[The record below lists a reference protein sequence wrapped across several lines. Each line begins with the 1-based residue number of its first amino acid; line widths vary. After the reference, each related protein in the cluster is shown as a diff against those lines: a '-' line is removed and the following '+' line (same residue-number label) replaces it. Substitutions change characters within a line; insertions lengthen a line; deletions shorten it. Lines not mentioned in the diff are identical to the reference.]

1 MAQQE
6 TIKFTFREEGSVTE
20 RVRGGTGP
28 NCEKLT
34 ERIEEKL
41 GVVLYKEPTADMYRS
56 VVEHD
61 HVSVSS
67 QEQHFPGP

>member
-1 MAQQE
+1 MAQQ
-6 TIKFTFREEGSVTE
+6 TIKFTIKQDGTVTE
-20 RVRGGTGP
+20 EVIGVVGS

-41 GVVLYKEPTADMYRS
+41 GALQYREPTADMYRS

-61 HVSVSS
+61 HVSVST
-67 QEQHFPGP
+67 QEHHFPGP

>member
-1 MAQQE
+1 MKQQS
-6 TIKFTFREEGSVTE
+6 IKFVIKQDGTVTE
-20 RVRGGTGP
+20 EVIGVVGP

-41 GVVLYKEPTADMYRS
+41 GALQYREPTADMYRS

-61 HVSVSS
+61 HVSVST
-67 QEQHFPGP
+67 QEHHFPGP